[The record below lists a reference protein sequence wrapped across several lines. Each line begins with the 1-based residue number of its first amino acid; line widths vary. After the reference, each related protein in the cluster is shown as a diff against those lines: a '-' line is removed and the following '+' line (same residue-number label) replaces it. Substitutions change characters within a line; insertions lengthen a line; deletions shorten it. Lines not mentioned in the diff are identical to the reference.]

1 MACYGAL
8 VHVRDMQGKRQFF
21 HRVLSCPQAKM
32 QALEDQVQGLQEKL
46 KALEIERAH
55 NTAQLDALSQCVR
68 GMELA
73 PRPDAGPESSQEVCI
88 PTAGVARFCRPDNN
102 QAIGRRNWL
111 GS

>member
-1 MACYGAL
+1 
-8 VHVRDMQGKRQFF
+8 
-21 HRVLSCPQAKM
+21 M

-73 PRPDAGPESSQEVCI
+73 PRPEAGPESGQEVRGLTKPAM
-88 PTAGVARFCRPDNN
+88 PTRPANPWWHL
-102 QAIGRRNWL
+102 IGHTHVIQTMC
-111 GS
+111 